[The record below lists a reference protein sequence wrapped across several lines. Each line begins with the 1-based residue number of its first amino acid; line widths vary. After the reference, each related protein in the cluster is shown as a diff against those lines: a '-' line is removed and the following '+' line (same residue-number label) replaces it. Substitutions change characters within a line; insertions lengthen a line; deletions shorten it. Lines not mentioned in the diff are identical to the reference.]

1 MFDEDD
7 EFAEGTLEQPSNPE
21 PPEGEDEGDLTT
33 EVLKAKG
40 ISDPDKI
47 KFEDE
52 SGAVVERAWDTL
64 SREEQLNILTDTTEE
79 TENND
84 LDDEEIDLINQI
96 RSSGMSVNDYMQ
108 SLMPKPEEPVYEVDT
123 MTDDEV
129 YALDLLNKVGK
140 DNITDDE
147 LTAAVEAA
155 KQNEALFKKQV
166 EGLRNEYV
174 QLQKD
179 QEAQQA
185 NEAAHQREA
194 AFANYA
200 TSIRNEIEGF
210 NSFAGKEL
218 ELSNDDIEQ
227 LASFMIDRDNQ
238 GVTALGR
245 ALNDPKLLTKAAF
258 WLLNEDTI
266 AEELSKQLQ
275 DSYKRGY
282 EAGNQDKPAPVV
294 FGPKK
299 ETKQDDFN
307 FDDEDW

>member
-7 EFAEGTLEQPSNPE
+7 EFAEGTQEQPSE
-21 PPEGEDEGDLTT
+21 PPKEDEGDLTT

-40 ISDPDKI
+40 IADPEKI

-84 LDDEEIDLINQI
+84 LDDDEIDLINQI
-96 RSSGMSVNDYMQ
+96 RNSGMSVNDYMQ

-179 QEAQQA
+179 QEARQA

-227 LASFMIDRDNQ
+227 LASFMIDRDEY

-275 DSYKRGY
+275 DNYKRGY
-282 EAGNQDKPAPVV
+282 EAGKQDKPAPVI

-299 ETKQDDFN
+299 EAKQDDFN